1 MHNKKIIRICAHT
14 LPFAAKIKD
23 VAPINAAVNV
33 NISISPVII
42 FEITTISN
50 DPSHKINLLYTNFY
64 QITRIYTI
72 KEDSHISIL
81 HTYHDNINKK
91 RRISMDRCCCNQP
104 SEIKIHGHRL
114 GGIDSMP
121 VAMQYVP
128 WQHWN
133 QIYSPEEGLKCGTI
147 FPELNKP
154 FYGKGACR

>member
-50 DPSHKINLLYTNFY
+50 DPSHKINLFYTNFY

-104 SEIKIHGHRL
+104 SEIKFMDIALAVSILCLLQCSMFL
-114 GGIDSMP
+114 GSIGIRSIVQKRD
-121 VAMQYVP
+121 
-128 WQHWN
+128 
-133 QIYSPEEGLKCGTI
+133 
-147 FPELNKP
+147 
-154 FYGKGACR
+154 